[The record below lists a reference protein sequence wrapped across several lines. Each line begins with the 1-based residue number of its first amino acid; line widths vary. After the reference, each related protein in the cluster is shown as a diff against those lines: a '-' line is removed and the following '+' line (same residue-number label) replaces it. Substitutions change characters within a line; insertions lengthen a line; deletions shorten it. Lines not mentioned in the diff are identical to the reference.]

1 MENMDLLKI
10 EEERGIGKD
19 KMGRSFNCGICDCL
33 CASKKEWEEHRRSV
47 HKVFRLTE
55 NEAELYQ
62 APEHVDTRII
72 GKMEAELNRFGIEIS
87 IYDII
92 ELDLETLE

>member
-1 MENMDLLKI
+1 
-10 EEERGIGKD
+10 
-19 KMGRSFNCGICDCL
+19 MGRSFNCGICDCL

-72 GKMEAELNRFGIEIS
+72 GKMEAELNRFGIEIG